1 MVIDG
6 PNYRWQFVIQ
16 YPSDLGFEEGEKWF
30 HNEFVPFFQ
39 SCPQV
44 NRFLSSRI
52 MQDVVGCPFHRLVE
66 MWFDGPEEWYQ
77 AVVIGT
83 RDWKKPFWAQQDQFP
98 FFKSQFNIAGMFL
111 TDIPASDNLTQYRGY
126 ITMR

>member
-1 MVIDG
+1 
-6 PNYRWQFVIQ
+6 
-16 YPSDLGFEEGEKWF
+16 
-30 HNEFVPFFQ
+30 
-39 SCPQV
+39 
-44 NRFLSSRI
+44 

-77 AVVIGT
+77 AAVTGT
-83 RDWKKPFWAQQDQFP
+83 KDWKKPFWAQQDQFP
-98 FFKSQFNIAGMFL
+98 FFKSQFNIVGMFL